1 VSLPSFHAVYEPC
14 IGFGTQILDQPG
26 QLHAS
31 RVVAPFGLVEHVPR
45 LAVPPKEPAHR
56 GLADP
61 EELGGLLIGPGLPGP
76 VGLDDAT
83 PEIERQVSHVSV
95 RSLIG
100 PAGQVLDR
108 LNVEAV

>member
-1 VSLPSFHAVYEPC
+1 
-14 IGFGTQILDQPG
+14 
-26 QLHAS
+26 
-31 RVVAPFGLVEHVPR
+31 
-45 LAVPPKEPAHR
+45 
-56 GLADP
+56 
-61 EELGGLLIGPGLPGP
+61 LLIGPGLPGP